1 MTPAP
6 PPDGSSDLAV
16 RLRDAEARLA
26 GLPELQARE
35 ALLDLAMG
43 VAGLGVFEY
52 DHLARR
58 LYWSPRLCEI
68 YGVDPRAPLTIDDYI
83 RFVHPDDRTLVLTS
97 MAVANDP
104 SGNGQWS
111 EDHRIVR
118 DTGEVRWLAAQART
132 MFEGEGPARHPVRS
146 VGAVMDITA
155 RRAADEALRLRGQA
169 IASSMTPFAFA
180 DGTGVVVSANPA
192 FVRAWGYESE
202 ADVIGLHALALTD
215 RETAAPLL
223 RELQERGAVQ
233 GEVKAV
239 RRDGST
245 FDVIFSAH
253 AEKDAEGRP
262 VRLMGSFVDVS
273 ESKRLQAR
281 LAQAEKLE
289 SVGRLAGGVAHDFNN
304 LLTVIRGFTELAML
318 DTPADDPRAEPLGHV
333 ITAATSAAR
342 LTQQLLAFSRKQVI
356 KPEVLDLN
364 EVLVDFEAL
373 LRRLVGEDLGVL
385 IVRHPKPVRVRF
397 DRGQCEQILVN
408 LVANARDAMPSGG
421 RLTIETGIVTLDEAY
436 CRTHPDVTPGEFA
449 LLAVTDTGVGMDAQ
463 ARAHLF
469 EPFYTTKTVG
479 RGTGLGLPMVFGAV
493 AQNHGRI
500 EVYSEV
506 GHGTAFK
513 IYVPLVIEAVAG
525 AAATV
530 ADAVVRDADPG
541 GSVLLVEDHE
551 PLRVLAVRALTR
563 RGFHV
568 QACGSGEEAL
578 TLLDGF
584 TGAIDVLVTDVVLP
598 GMNGRTLAER
608 IRERRPEVRVL
619 FTSGYTANVIVHHGV
634 LYDGVR
640 FLQKPYSLADLC
652 GRVRETIDGAEP

>member
-1 MTPAP
+1 MQ
-6 PPDGSSDLAV
+6 D
-16 RLRDAEARLA
+16 
-26 GLPELQARE
+26 LQARE

-58 LYWSPRLCEI
+58 LYWSSRLREI
-68 YGVDPRAPLTIDDYI
+68 YGVDPARPLTIDDYI
-83 RFVHPDDRTLVLTS
+83 AFVHPDDRELVVTS
-97 MAVANDP
+97 MAAANHP
-104 SGNGQWS
+104 SGNGEWS

-118 DTGEVRWLAAQART
+118 DDGEVRWLAAKART
-132 MFEGEGPARHPVRS
+132 MFAGEGPARHPVRS

-155 RRAADEALRLRGQA
+155 RRAADEALRLRGEA
-169 IASSMTPFAFA
+169 IASSMTPFAFTDSA
-180 DGTGVVVSANPA
+180 GHLISANPA
-192 FVRAWGYESE
+192 FVQAWGFVAE
-202 ADVIGLHALALTD
+202 ADVLGLHA
-215 RETAAPLL
+215 TAFADPASVVPHL
-223 RELQERGAVQ
+223 ERIRATGSSQ
-233 GEVKAV
+233 GELVAR

-245 FDVIFSAH
+245 FDVLFSAH
-253 AEKDAEGRP
+253 AIRDDHGQTTH
-262 VRLMGSFVDVS
+262 LMASFCDVS
-273 ESKRLQAR
+273 EAKRLRER

-318 DTPADDPRAEPLGHV
+318 DTPSDDPRAEPLGHV
-333 ITAATSAAR
+333 LTAATSAAR
-342 LTQQLLAFSRKQVI
+342 VTQQLLAFSRKQVI
-356 KPEVLDLN
+356 KPEILDLN
-364 EVLVDFEAL
+364 EVLEDFDAL

-436 CRTHPDVTPGEFA
+436 CRTHPDVMPGEFA
-449 LLAVTDTGVGMDAQ
+449 LLAVTDTGVGMDAA

-493 AQNHGRI
+493 AQNAGRI

-513 IYVPLVIEAVAG
+513 IYVPLVADAAAG
-525 AAATV
+525 VAATV
-530 ADAVVRDADPG
+530 ADTVSSDVDAG

-578 TLLDGF
+578 ALLDGF
-584 TGAIDVLVTDVVLP
+584 TGHIDVLVTDVVLP

-608 IRERRPEVRVL
+608 VRATRPDVRVL

-640 FLQKPYSLADLC
+640 FLQKPYSLTDLC
-652 GRVRETIDGAEP
+652 GRVRETIDGSPA